1 MNCLKL
7 LDWRTSAVPAGE
19 LGYTVRWRRV
29 SEETAKETAE
39 LIAKKPPTQ
48 LRSKDGSE
56 DSTSL
61 RPETGNV
68 ESITVAGPSGG
79 SVTAIE
85 PKRPNTSTC
94 AAQMA

>member
-1 MNCLKL
+1 MRFPLV
-7 LDWRTSAVPAGE
+7 SSE
-19 LGYTVRWRRV
+19 TVRLRR
-29 SEETAKETAE
+29 SCEETTKETAE
-39 LIAKKPPTQ
+39 LIAKKPPTL

-61 RPETGNV
+61 RSATGKV
-68 ESITVAGPSGG
+68 ESITVADPSGG

-85 PKRPNTSTC
+85 PQRPNTSTC